1 MRTSASTNTLDNLI
15 NTAINI
21 NTKLHELQLELRNNP
36 QARLITQVTH
46 PYHQQGR
53 NNNLRQGQ
61 RGNHYQS
68 NIRRCIHNN
77 ISSRHY
83 RPIAIDL
90 SNLNKG
96 PKQ

>member
-21 NTKLHELQLELRNNP
+21 NTKLHKLQLELRNNP
-36 QARLITQVTH
+36 QARLITQVAR

-61 RGNHYQS
+61 QGNYYQS
-68 NIRRCIHNN
+68 NVRRYIYNN
-77 ISSRHY
+77 TSSRHY
-83 RPIAIDL
+83 RPKAIDL

-96 PKQ
+96 LEQ